1 MSTSRFRTLILA
13 SESPRRKDLLARA
26 GFFFHVFSV
35 KVSENLEKNLTVDEQ
50 ILTIARRKADASLRS
65 YKSLKNEPFLMLA
78 ADTMVVLNGEPL
90 GKPSGPDQ
98 AFDYLTRLSG
108 RVHEVKTAVVLV
120 EGPVQPGIDLEN
132 LRLRHAAMKAG
143 VSSPAKTDI
152 ADRASSAKKGA
163 AGREISADTG
173 IAGRKPSTTIADSG
187 SESDDVRYAEAIET
201 TQVHFRHL
209 SEREIREYIQTGEP
223 LDKAGAYGIQGLGG
237 NFVEKITGTFDNVV
251 GLPMEVVHRLIRQ
264 GNWQVHIEK

>member
-78 ADTMVVLNGEPL
+78 ADTMVVLKGEPL
-90 GKPSGPDQ
+90 GKPSGADQ

-108 RVHEVKTAVVLV
+108 QVHEVKTAVVLV

-132 LRLRHAAMKAG
+132 LRMRQG
-143 VSSPAKTDI
+143 SD
-152 ADRASSAKKGA
+152 GA
-163 AGREISADTG
+163 
-173 IAGRKPSTTIADSG
+173 
-187 SESDDVRYAEAIET
+187 VYAEAIET

>member
-1 MSTSRFRTLILA
+1 MSRLRTLILA

-50 ILTIARRKADASLRS
+50 ILAIARRKADASLRS
-65 YKSLKNEPFLMLA
+65 YKSLKPDPFLMLA
-78 ADTMVVLNGEPL
+78 ADTMVILNGEPL

-120 EGPVQPGIDLEN
+120 EGPVEPGVTLEN
-132 LRLRHAAMKAG
+132 LRMRHGSAG
-143 VSSPAKTDI
+143 VMGPSSVGGTSPPT
-152 ADRASSAKKGA
+152 
-163 AGREISADTG
+163 
-173 IAGRKPSTTIADSG
+173 
-187 SESDDVRYAEAIET
+187 SDNSPTLQFLEAIET
-201 TQVHFRHL
+201 TQVYFRHL
-209 SEREIREYIQTGEP
+209 GEREIREYIQSGEP

-237 NFVEKITGTFDNVV
+237 NFVERITGTFDNVV
-251 GLPMEVVHRLIRQ
+251 GLPMDLVHRMIRT
-264 GNWQVHIEK
+264 GGWKVNSEK

>member
-1 MSTSRFRTLILA
+1 MSRLRTLILA

-50 ILTIARRKADASLRS
+50 ILAIARRKADASLRS
-65 YKSLKNEPFLMLA
+65 YKSLKPDPFLMLA

-120 EGPVQPGIDLEN
+120 EGPVEPGVTLEN
-132 LRLRHAAMKAG
+132 LRMRQGAG
-143 VSSPAKTDI
+143 VAESASKSDSMGTANFDSDNSPTLQFL
-152 ADRASSAKKGA
+152 
-163 AGREISADTG
+163 
-173 IAGRKPSTTIADSG
+173 
-187 SESDDVRYAEAIET
+187 EAIET
-201 TQVHFRHL
+201 TQVYFRHL
-209 SEREIREYIQTGEP
+209 GEREIREYIQSGEP

-237 NFVEKITGTFDNVV
+237 NFVERITGTFDNVV
-251 GLPMEVVHRLIRQ
+251 GLPMDLVHRMLRT
-264 GNWQVHIEK
+264 GGWKVNSEK